1 MMEKLRI
8 EEMEIPSEIGRFK
21 MYGEMAL
28 YPRVDSKT
36 FVRVARA
43 HDLCRYV
50 SPSAFD
56 MRSCMPNQIQDQL
69 ITRWRGLRTGF
80 YFQVFSRTRA
90 MPKFPKPQP

>member
-1 MMEKLRI
+1 MEKLRI

-50 SPSAFD
+50 SPSILD
-56 MRSCMPNQIQDQL
+56 MRSCMPNQILDQL
-69 ITRWRGLRTGF
+69 ITR
-80 YFQVFSRTRA
+80 
-90 MPKFPKPQP
+90 

>member
-1 MMEKLRI
+1 MTGLVDPEACFPTHFSAFSQGMMEKLRI

-50 SPSAFD
+50 SPSILD
-56 MRSCMPNQIQDQL
+56 MRSCMPNQILDQL
-69 ITRWRGLRTGF
+69 ITR
-80 YFQVFSRTRA
+80 
-90 MPKFPKPQP
+90 